1 MAIAAGSY
9 GSVAEVLAYTRH
21 LLTSGAPTFGPDT
34 RPTLAEVERF
44 IDRRSSLLNAC
55 LAEYGY
61 TVPVAGPQAAVD
73 ILAYFVTQGAA
84 ADAEM
89 TARAAGSSAEGG
101 EDRRE
106 RMFLAE
112 FGRACAFIASA
123 AFASLGAPQARPSSA
138 IAGIAFGGR
147 TRTGRPLRPV
157 FGRTAFGQTPT
168 TESPTREPGYPEE

>member
-1 MAIAAGSY
+1 MAIAASSY

-21 LLTSGAPTFGPDT
+21 LLTGGNPTFTADT
-34 RPTLAEVERF
+34 RPSLSEVERF
-44 IDRRSSLLNAC
+44 IDRRSAMLNAC

-61 TVPVAGPQAAVD
+61 TVPVMTPQAAID
-73 ILAYFVTQGAA
+73 ILAYYATQGAA

-89 TARAAGSSAEGG
+89 TVRAAGSSESGG

-106 RMFLAE
+106 RLFLKE
-112 FGRACAFIASA
+112 FDRACQFIASA

-147 TRTGRPLRPV
+147 TRGGQPLRPV
-157 FGRTAFGQTPT
+157 FGRTAFGQNPT
-168 TESPTREPGYPEE
+168 AESPTAEPDYTDE